1 MFPRFPLIQPAI
13 LLLLLA
19 GCTNVTGKPMNDIQQ
34 TVNQEKFQVKKNPNP
49 KEAYEFTV
57 TLKDAP
63 DNLEA
68 VSAYAHYIIPDCRYD
83 TNKLMG
89 ARANFQGGT
98 SVPVKKVSPNVYKGT
113 VYFDALMDEDYLNQ
127 GKPCHW
133 QWRLVDIYFEP
144 KPNISQVVY
153 TASATSSDKVSDGLY
168 RKDGYITLW
177 KYNQPRQR
185 ANTIKKL
192 TLHVSPKEQ
201 FGERAQKELAA
212 IRVEVRKK

>member
-1 MFPRFPLIQPAI
+1 M
-13 LLLLLA
+13 LLLA
-19 GCTNVTGKPMNDIQQ
+19 LAGCANITEKPVNNIQQ

-89 ARANFQGGT
+89 ARANFQAT
-98 SVPVKKVSPNVYKGT
+98 ISVPFEKVSSNVYKGT
-113 VYFDALMDEDYLNQ
+113 VYFDALLDEDYLNQ

-133 QWRLVDIYFEP
+133 QWRL
-144 KPNISQVVY
+144 
-153 TASATSSDKVSDGLY
+153 
-168 RKDGYITLW
+168 
-177 KYNQPRQR
+177 
-185 ANTIKKL
+185 
-192 TLHVSPKEQ
+192 
-201 FGERAQKELAA
+201 
-212 IRVEVRKK
+212 

>member
-1 MFPRFPLIQPAI
+1 MLPRFSLIHPAM
-13 LLLLLA
+13 LLLA
-19 GCTNVTGKPMNDIQQ
+19 LAGCANITEKPVNNIQQ

-89 ARANFQGGT
+89 ARANFQAT
-98 SVPVKKVSPNVYKGT
+98 ISVPFEKVSSNVYKGT
-113 VYFDALMDEDYLNQ
+113 VYFDALLDEDYLNQ

-133 QWRLVDIYFEP
+133 QWRLLGMNFEP
-144 KPNISQVVY
+144 NPNISMVRYSGRV
-153 TASATSSDKVSDGLY
+153 TSSDKVSNGLY
-168 RKDGYITLW
+168 RQEGYITLW
-177 KYNQPRQR
+177 KYNQLVGKPMD
-185 ANTIKKL
+185 KKF

-201 FGERAQKELAA
+201 FGKEQQQHLAT
-212 IRVEVRKK
+212 ISYEVRKK